1 MFVIAALCV
10 MGALVALFFALGILG
25 DKESEAATRLREIT
39 SPIEHVKDATTL
51 REKEK
56 ESFARRFTPKSFID
70 RAERNYML
78 AGRPEGWNVAKIL
91 SMKVI
96 LAAVGLALGLMY
108 KSSDDGIL
116 GLVILLGAPLVG
128 YFAPDILI
136 SGKAKRRQEE
146 IQEGLPDLLDQMVIS
161 IESGSSFE
169 NALTRSGQKGE
180 GPLAEEIVRTVQDL
194 ALGVSRRDA
203 YDALVERTD
212 VDDLRK
218 FVRSVVQGEEFG
230 VPVSDIV
237 RDQAAEMRVTR
248 RMRAEGKANQV
259 PVKMLFPLMGT
270 ILPVLFLIVIS
281 PAVLAA
287 MEGFKGM

>member
-1 MFVIAALCV
+1 MFLIATVL
-10 MGALVALFFALGILG
+10 MIGALVALFFALGIFG
-25 DKESEAATRLREIT
+25 DKETEAATRLREIT
-39 SPIEHVKDATTL
+39 SPIEQVKDATSL
-51 REKEK
+51 REDEK
-56 ESFARRFTPKSFID
+56 ESFARRFTPKAFIE
-70 RAERNYML
+70 RAERNFML
-78 AGRPEGWNVAKIL
+78 AGRPADWSVAKIL

-96 LAAVGLALGLMY
+96 LGAIGLALGVMY
-108 KSSDDGIL
+108 RADDAGLL
-116 GLVILLGAPLVG
+116 GLVIMLGAPLVG
-128 YFAPDILI
+128 YFVPDILI

-146 IQEGLPDLLDQMVIS
+146 IAEALPDLLDQLVIS

-169 NALTRSGQKGE
+169 NALTRSGHKGE
-180 GPLAEEIVRTVQDL
+180 GPLAEEIVRTVQDM

-203 YDALVERTD
+203 YGALLERTD

-218 FVRSVVQGEEFG
+218 FVRSVLQGEEFG

-237 RDQAAEMRVTR
+237 REQAGEMRVSR
-248 RMRAEGKANQV
+248 RLRAEAKANQV

-287 MEGFKGM
+287 IEGFKGA

>member
-1 MFVIAALCV
+1 
-10 MGALVALFFALGILG
+10 
-25 DKESEAATRLREIT
+25 
-39 SPIEHVKDATTL
+39 
-51 REKEK
+51 
-56 ESFARRFTPKSFID
+56 
-70 RAERNYML
+70 
-78 AGRPEGWNVAKIL
+78 
-91 SMKVI
+91 
-96 LAAVGLALGLMY
+96 
-108 KSSDDGIL
+108 
-116 GLVILLGAPLVG
+116 
-128 YFAPDILI
+128 
-136 SGKAKRRQEE
+136 
-146 IQEGLPDLLDQMVIS
+146 LPDLLDQMVIS

-180 GPLAEEIVRTVQDL
+180 GPLAEEIVRTVQDM

-218 FVRSVVQGEEFG
+218 FVRSVVPGEEFG

-248 RMRAEGKANQV
+248 RLRAEGKANQV

-287 MEGFKGM
+287 MEGFSGM